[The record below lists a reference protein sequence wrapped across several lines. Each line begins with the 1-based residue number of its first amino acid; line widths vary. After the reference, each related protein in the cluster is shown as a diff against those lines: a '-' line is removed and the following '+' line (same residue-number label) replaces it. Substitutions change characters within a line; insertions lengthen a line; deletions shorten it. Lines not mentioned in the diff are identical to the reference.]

1 MTLALDHV
9 LYATSDL
16 DAATSSELG
25 LEVRPGGVHEGQG
38 THNRIVPLGEATW
51 S

>member
-16 DAATSSELG
+16 DAASEWL
-25 LEVRPGGVHEGQG
+25 GGVDLGVRVVEGEPAVRAIG
-38 THNRIVPLGEATW
+38 IGERTIR
-51 S
+51 